1 MSWQKLFDWIQGDPE
16 SLARLVFL
24 IVAIPLVFIGARF
37 LRKSMAKRLSPQM
50 AMLFTKVISYTLC
63 VIIVLMLMRELG
75 IKLTPLLG
83 AAGVVGIAVGFAAQ
97 TSLSNLISGVFLIL
111 ERPFAVGD
119 LIRVESHTG
128 LVQSIDLLSV
138 KLRTFDNTIIRIPN
152 ESMIKS
158 AVTNVTAFPI
168 RRMDVTIGVAYKEDI
183 EKVMQVLREIADS
196 IPQILDEPEPFILF
210 KGFADSALEFLVGVW
225 AAKEDY
231 VQVRNQLLPGI
242 KKRFDAEGIEIPFPH
257 RSLYTGSVSEP
268 FPIRVVS
275 DGATFAAPT
284 GEGALQER
292 V

>member
-1 MSWQKLFDWIQGDPE
+1 MSWARCLEWMQGHPE
-16 SLARLVFL
+16 SFARTAFL
-24 IVAIPLVFIGARF
+24 IVAIPLVFFGSRL

-50 AMLFTKVISYTLC
+50 AMLFTKVISYTLL
-63 VIIVLMLMRELG
+63 VIIVLMLMKEFG

-152 ESMIKS
+152 ETMIKS
-158 AVTNVTAFPI
+158 AVTNVTAFSI
-168 RRMDVTIGVAYKEDI
+168 RRMDMTIGVAYKEDI
-183 EKVMQVLREIADS
+183 EKVMRVLREVADG
-196 IPQILDEPEPFILF
+196 IRQILDEPEPFILF

-257 RSLYTGSVSEP
+257 RSLYAGSVTEP

-275 DGATFAAPT
+275 GGAP
-284 GEGALQER
+284 E
-292 V
+292 